1 MTRVQA
7 VLFHRDGVL
16 LEGVP
21 RSPDEVRPASGAAE
35 TLWQLR
41 RHGLRTGVITLRGP
55 LTEAETRRVDT
66 RVDELLG
73 PFDVWAVCP
82 HAADEDCHCCAPQ
95 PALLLWAAGR
105 LCTAP
110 AACALVG
117 DTAADAEAAQRVGAR
132 ALLLPTRGNAT
143 GREGAREAAWEGA
156 RAGKTEAGAGAG
168 GSAAQIVADLPAVA
182 RALVPE
188 TPDGPG

>member
-7 VLFHRDGVL
+7 VLFNRDGVL
-16 LEGVP
+16 LDGVP
-21 RSPDEVRPASGAAE
+21 RSPDDVRPAPGAAE

-82 HAADEDCHCCAPQ
+82 HAADADCRCRAPE
-95 PALLLWAAGR
+95 PALLVWAAGR

-143 GREGAREAAWEGA
+143 GRQGEHEGAEEGA
-156 RAGKTEAGAGAG
+156 RAGETEVGAGAG
-168 GSAAQIVADLPAVA
+168 GSAVQIVADLPAVA
-182 RALVPE
+182 RALVPQ